1 MEKCIVLGL
10 LLVATTLEAG
20 GDAVVRVG
28 LHHQATGV
36 RMVLLLLGGIMLFCY
51 GVVLNQ
57 APFDFGRLIGAY
69 VATFFVVGQVI
80 NLVAFGTSPSTPVL
94 VGGLLIIIGDVVITL
109 WDRPDRAAQ
118 NLTGR
123 PTSNYHPKSDSGAG
137 SARPKRTAYTTFG
150 KPEGT

>member
-1 MEKCIVLGL
+1 MVRAALALFSGGQYVNRRLIIQRTATVQKAIVLSL

-28 LHHQATGV
+28 LHQPGTGV
-36 RMVLLLLGGIMLFCY
+36 RMVLLLAGGIMLFCY

-80 NLVAFGTSPSTPVL
+80 NLVAFGTPPSLPVA
-94 VGGLLIIIGDVVITL
+94 VGGLLIIIGGAVITL
-109 WDRPDRAAQ
+109 WDRPA
-118 NLTGR
+118 
-123 PTSNYHPKSDSGAG
+123 
-137 SARPKRTAYTTFG
+137 
-150 KPEGT
+150 